1 MLFRILVA
9 FAMLGLYSC
18 KSTQLV
24 GHLQPQELKAVDIE
38 EELSGQDEL
47 LLAYTLTTF
56 DAAGKP
62 TNSITGTWGVQA
74 VRKGQVIP
82 LKAFKPIEVPVPAKG
97 RLVASLVLLEIE
109 DYNKAQQFLEGL
121 RKANAVAGIP
131 SVVLDAGEAAT
142 PLRYLSWAIMAAG
155 VSVKGVKYFD
165 GDDVLGQHEF
175 VLKASDLKSDQQLH
189 RVPVVF
195 KDKNYTDSYHY
206 EINYELTF
214 KTIRQ
219 R

>member
-1 MLFRILVA
+1 MFFRILVA
-9 FAMLGLYSC
+9 FVFLALCSC
-18 KSTQLV
+18 KSTQLI
-24 GHLQPQELKAVDIE
+24 GHLQPRELKALDIE
-38 EELSGQDEL
+38 EDLSMQDEL

-56 DAAGKP
+56 DAQNKP
-62 TNSITGTWGVQA
+62 VNSLTGTWGVESA
-74 VRKGQVIP
+74 RKGQVFVG
-82 LKAFKPIEVPVPAKG
+82 KSFRPIEIPVPAKG

-109 DYNKAQQFLEGL
+109 DYNKAQQFVEGL

-155 VSVKGVKYFD
+155 VSIKGVKYFD
-165 GDDVLGQHEF
+165 ADDLLGQHEF
-175 VLKASDLKSDQQLH
+175 VFKASDLKSGQQVH

-195 KDKNYTDSYHY
+195 KDKNYADSYHY

-214 KTIRQ
+214 KTIKQ